1 MAVKKKS
8 DTSSAKK
15 SPASEKEKG
24 SGRARKEY
32 CAELISLQKYDDDK
46 ISEMVSDKFPDRE
59 FPPRRV
65 GVVRRE
71 MNEGKRGEF
80 SKTMKKFVIVD
91 GKTTEYVHGAGK
103 KKKKTEK
110 PSEEATAEKTAE
122 KTPAKKK
129 APAKK
134 KVPAK
139 KKAPAKKK
147 SGAKKAIKK

>member
-15 SPASEKEKG
+15 APASKKEKG

-80 SKTMKKFVIVD
+80 SKTMKKFVMVD
-91 GKTTEYVHGAGK
+91 GKLTEYVHGAGK

-110 PSEEATAEKTAE
+110 PSEESTIEKIPE
-122 KTPAKKK
+122 KEK

-134 KVPAK
+134 KTPAK